1 MIRLLQ
7 ICLTIPAILLIG
19 LATAYG
25 EAVDITADEI
35 TRNVDG
41 VVIASGNVVIKRE
54 TDTLMADQVIYRP
67 KEHVLEAHGHVII
80 KSDKSTIHAEQASMD
95 TEDKTGSMQKVTIIL
110 PGGERLIAERV
121 KRIDEHT
128 FEAEDIIF
136 SSCPIDQESWRIAAK
151 RALLNQNDATL
162 TTEHSRF
169 EIWQI
174 PVLYT
179 PWWQQP
185 LKRKAGLLMPIVGS
199 GKRRGTE
206 ISLPVYIAPA
216 ANWDATLT
224 PHWMSARGIMGEAE
238 FRHISN
244 LGIEH
249 LNVAAIRDTVTNSSR
264 SRLEGE
270 THWQL
275 PADISLD
282 ALADHVSDHDYL
294 ADFTSG
300 TDASARYLQ
309 SMATLS
315 QSGRV
320 GEFEGAWSMLVRHQ
334 QNMLLTSNA
343 TTLQILPRLESQ
355 ALWSAHQNLNLHFEQ
370 QTTRFDRRTG
380 LQGWRM
386 DLHPY
391 IEVPWELAGGGITAT
406 LQAGSH
412 HTRYWLSQTALANTQ
427 PTRTTAE
434 ASLEVRSDFERIDDQ
449 RSWRHVVSPI
459 LRYDFIDAPNQ
470 AALPNFDSGFGQLT
484 WNNLLSGNRFS
495 GRDRIERTNRISFLL
510 ENRLQY
516 KPDSE
521 SPAHRDVLIIRGG
534 VAYDLLQQSVDTAL
548 QAAPTRPFSDLLGEI
563 IIQPIDGMRLYASG
577 QYNPTQRYWATI
589 TSAADFS
596 SSDGYS
602 LHVGHQF
609 TDARYAA
616 QSQLLSVSGS
626 VHIANRWH
634 ITGDWQYDSLLKL
647 SQRTALG
654 LAYNHPC
661 WSLGVEAYRLN
672 RPSGTST
679 SSNYGF
685 RILLDFKGLGSVG
698 S

>member
-7 ICLTIPAILLIG
+7 ISLTIPAILMLG
-19 LATAYG
+19 LATVHAK
-25 EAVDITADEI
+25 AVDITADEI
-35 TRNVDG
+35 TRNEDG

-80 KSDKSTIHAEQASMD
+80 KSEKSMIYADQAFMD
-95 TEDKTGSMQKVTIIL
+95 TEDNTGSMQKAVITL
-110 PGGERLIAERV
+110 PGGERMTAERV

-128 FEAEDIIF
+128 YEAEEVIF

-151 RALLNQNDATL
+151 RALLNQNDGTL
-162 TTEHSRF
+162 TAKHSRF
-169 EIWQI
+169 ELWQM

-179 PWWQQP
+179 PWWQQS
-185 LKRKAGLLMPIVGS
+185 LKRKTGLLMPIVGS

-206 ISLPVYIAPA
+206 LGLPVYIAPVG
-216 ANWDATLT
+216 NWDATLT

-238 FRHISN
+238 FRHISS
-244 LGIEH
+244 LGSEQ
-249 LNVAAIRDTVTNSSR
+249 LNVAAIRDAVTNSSR
-264 SRLEGE
+264 SHLQGDID
-270 THWQL
+270 WQL
-275 PADISLD
+275 PANISLN

-294 ADFTSG
+294 ADFASG

-309 SMATLS
+309 SAATLS

-320 GEFEGAWSMLVRHQ
+320 GEFEGAWSVLVRHQ

-355 ALWSAHQNLNLHFEQ
+355 ALWSAHRNLNLHFEQ

-391 IEVPWELAGGGITAT
+391 IEIPWELARGGITAT

-412 HTRYWLSQTALANTQ
+412 HTRYWLSQTALADTQ

-434 ASLEVRSDFERIDDQ
+434 ASLEVRSDFERIDEQ

-470 AALPNFDSGFGQLT
+470 AALPNFDSAFGQLT
-484 WNNLLSGNRFS
+484 WNNLLSGSRFS

-510 ENRLQY
+510 ENRLQH
-516 KPDSE
+516 KFDAE
-521 SPAHRDVLIIRGG
+521 SAARDILIVRGG
-534 VAYDLLQQSVDTAL
+534 AAYDIQRQSVDTAL
-548 QAAPTRPFSDLLGEI
+548 QTTSTRPFSNLLGEI
-563 IIQPIDGMRLYASG
+563 IVQPVSGMRLYASG

-589 TSAADFS
+589 TSAVDFS
-596 SSDGYS
+596 SSDGYT

-626 VHIANRWH
+626 VHIASRWH
-634 ITGDWQYDSLLKL
+634 VTGDWQYDSLLKL
-647 SQRTALG
+647 TQRTMLG
-654 LAYNHPC
+654 LAYKHPC

-672 RPSGTST
+672 RPSGTSST
-679 SSNYGF
+679 ADYGF